1 MKIIQ
6 QKEPFSVFGLNAAMF
21 TAGFIRIKWEL
32 HIRADVRSA

>member
-6 QKEPFSVFGLNAAMF
+6 LKEPFLVSGLNAAMF

-32 HIRADVRSA
+32 LILADVLNV